1 MVYNVPMED
10 TSFFT
15 SPQYLWQRRYEALRA
30 YYVEGLSDEQIAVK
44 FGYAPGSVTQLRHQ
58 FRNGALD
65 FSLPGDGSGRRSI
78 TPETRQLIISWR
90 KQEHSAQDIVTLL
103 GQAGVKV
110 SVRTVE
116 RVLAEEGFSKLKRRA
131 QRQKDT
137 TILGAVIAQR
147 AEKLEP
153 AALLQNARFVS
164 PGAGVFL
171 FAPLI
176 AQIGLQEL
184 VRSAGLPETKL
195 IGAYNYVLSSL
206 ALKLMGT
213 ERYAHV
219 GDHAFDTGMGLFAG
233 LTSIPKCTALST
245 YSYSLDQEHIQSL
258 QEVFVSRISQLGW
271 YAGGVINLDFH
282 TAPHYGDESV
292 LDTHWAGA
300 RGKRMKGALTLFAQD
315 AASKL
320 LVYSAADIQRQE
332 ADDQV
337 LEFLSF
343 WRRIR
348 SGESAT
354 FVFDSKLTTYKN
366 LKKLNDQGVKF
377 ITLRRRGSKLVKAAE
392 QLEGWKRIT
401 IKNAK
406 RKHPNPQV
414 HDSLVELRDYGGEL
428 RQLIIRENGREKP
441 TFLVTNDL
449 QSTAT
454 ELVSTYARR
463 WRVENGI
470 AEAVK
475 FFHLNALSSP
485 ILIKV
490 HFDLLLTLIADTLY
504 WQLAQQLR
512 GFEHCD
518 APKLYRHFVKGSGI
532 VELKDKELTLTY
544 NKRAHNP
551 ILRAVPWEQFPQTLP
566 WLDGIKLN
574 LKFK

>member
-1 MVYNVPMED
+1 MKNA
-10 TSFFT
+10 SFFT
-15 SPQYLWQRRYEALRA
+15 SPQHLWQRRYEALRA

-65 FSLPGDGSGRRSI
+65 FSLPVDGSGRRSI
-78 TPETRQLIISWR
+78 TPETRQLIVSWR
-90 KQEHSAQDIVTLL
+90 GQEHSAQDIVTLL
-103 GQAGVKV
+103 GKAGVNV

-137 TILGAVIAQR
+137 TVLGASIAQK
-147 AEKLEP
+147 AEKLEYT
-153 AALLQNARFVS
+153 ALLQNTRFAS

-176 AQIGLQEL
+176 AQIGLQKL

-195 IGAYNYVLSSL
+195 IGAYNYVLSCL

-213 ERYAHV
+213 ERYTHV
-219 GDHAFDTGMGLFAG
+219 GDHAFDTGMGLFSG

-245 YSYSLDQEHIQSL
+245 YSYSFDREHIQSL
-258 QEVFVSRISQLGW
+258 QEAFVSRVSQLGW
-271 YAGGVINLDFH
+271 YEGNVINLDFH

-292 LDTHWAGA
+292 LETHWAGA

-348 SGESAT
+348 SGESTT

-377 ITLRRRGSKLVKAAE
+377 ITLRRRGSKLMKATE

-401 IKNAK
+401 IANDK
-406 RKHPNPQV
+406 RKYPNPQV
-414 HDSLVELRDYGGEL
+414 YDSLVELRDYGGEI
-428 RQLIIRENGREKP
+428 RQLIIRGNGREKP

-490 HFDLLLTLIADTLY
+490 HFDLLMTLIADTLY

-518 APKLYRHFVKGSGI
+518 APKLYRHFVKGSGV
-532 VELKDKELTLTY
+532 VELKDKELTVTY

-551 ILRAVPWEQFPQTLP
+551 ILRAVPWEQFPQALP